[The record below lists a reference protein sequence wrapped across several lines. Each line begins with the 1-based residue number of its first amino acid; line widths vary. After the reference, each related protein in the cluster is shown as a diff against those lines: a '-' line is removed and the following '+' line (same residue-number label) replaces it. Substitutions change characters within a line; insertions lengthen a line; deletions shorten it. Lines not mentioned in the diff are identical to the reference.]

1 VPITHSGVPEPA
13 AAGPR
18 EPGGASLRWPGTIR
32 PHAVPGLATC
42 LQEHRLCRDG
52 VPIPVSRL
60 DVEALSLAEWTVAR
74 GRALVLCP
82 ADPLAPIAELIAGAV
97 HVADMS
103 THYAATGIPTG
114 SSRRVAVVT
123 SDFHARGLYRSLGVR
138 DPRGRGLASLRDAVP
153 AATVGRDG
161 IVRVLGRDSG
171 HGWATVFAGSVSDL
185 VTMHGI
191 DLVVVELATPGAE
204 AVLDLGIPAVVV
216 ARDPADY
223 RLLRL
228 AERALVVGWGS
239 ADLDRIKDDSG
250 LPPRLAARATGATC
264 ELVPV
269 ASQGVCENAAL
280 FWHDVGALV
289 RSGRGS
295 SLTNELSRLAFGL
308 FHDLI
313 GLALPLAAFEAITEP
328 VRARLAAIASAARLT
343 HGDTK
348 DLYLPMVEVE
358 LRDLASAVGE
368 FPPKSD
374 ALIQTLGRL
383 LDDHRDVMLVART
396 AALARLYTSRLSE
409 DRTLRRIRVTSLGA
423 IQGEAPAEVAVLT
436 GMAPSWARWVY
447 RCGVAR
453 RVVILAYVPDGQ
465 LESIANGFNE
475 ADMLRRLLADQSAR
489 EAWFARPSARDRVWS
504 ELSGEPRRVPD
515 DDGISPPMNQLAES
529 PFLQSPV
536 EVPPGLWDGTGWFAP
551 LESGATGAGMSTDP
565 ATSEAASTPATV
577 NAVKV
582 IFDGGT
588 WALLDAAG
596 VVTRF
601 RAGSGTAQPAYPVSG
616 LAGGDQVL
624 FFDGDSRKDLLA
636 KVIEVAEEVPELAVA
651 GAWLSHWRRVL
662 ATAYQRFGSYAEF
675 TLALAREGCSV
686 QTQTVRLWVIGKT
699 IGPDDEDDVRRVAV
713 VTKDES
719 LLAAHREVCRAIRS
733 LRGAHV
739 RLGQRLSD
747 MARRVGP
754 AVAAGRIASDEVVDE
769 RSGLT
774 AADFLDS
781 IDLLTVSSI
790 EPAGIVPYVIVGRLN
805 EAERSDS
812 ND

>member
-1 VPITHSGVPEPA
+1 MA
-13 AAGPR
+13 LALAGAPR
-18 EPGGASLRWPGTIR
+18 STSADEVNMGLQNLSMAWLGTIR
-32 PHAVPGLATC
+32 PHALPGLATC

-52 VPIPVSRL
+52 VPLPVSRL

-82 ADPLAPIAELIAGAV
+82 ADPLAPIAELIAAAV

-103 THYAATGIPTG
+103 EQYAATGIPAG

-138 DPRGRGLASLRDAVP
+138 DPRGRGLASLRDVVP

-171 HGWATVFAGSVSDL
+171 HGWSTVFAGSVSDL
-185 VTMHGI
+185 ATMNGI
-191 DLVVVELATPGAE
+191 DLVVAELVTPDAE
-204 AVLDLGIPAVVV
+204 AVLDLGVPAVII

-228 AERALVVGWGS
+228 AERALVVGWGH
-239 ADLDRIKDDSG
+239 ADLDRIKDDNG
-250 LPPRLAARATGATC
+250 LPPRLAVRTTGATC

-280 FWHDVGALV
+280 FWQDVGALV

-328 VRARLAAIASAARLT
+328 VRVRLAAIASAARLT
-343 HGDTK
+343 HGETK
-348 DLYLPMVEVE
+348 VLYLPMVEAE

-368 FPPKSD
+368 FPPKSE
-374 ALIQTLGRL
+374 ALLQTLERL

-396 AALARLYTSRLSE
+396 SALARLYTSRLAG
-409 DRTLRRIRVTSLGA
+409 DRVLRGIRVTSLGA

-436 GMAPSWARWVY
+436 GMAPTWARWVY

-453 RVVILAYVPDGQ
+453 RLVILAYVPGGQ
-465 LESIANGFNE
+465 LESVANGFNE
-475 ADMLRRLLADQSAR
+475 AEMLGRLLADQLAR

-515 DDGISPPMNQLAES
+515 DDGFSPPVDQLVDS
-529 PFLQSPV
+529 RFLQSPV

-551 LESGATGAGMSTDP
+551 LESGATGVGMATDP
-565 ATSEAASTPATV
+565 ATGEATPSTV

-582 IFDGGT
+582 IFGGGT

-616 LAGGDQVL
+616 LAEGDQVL

-662 ATAYQRFGSYAEF
+662 AIAYQTFGSYGDF

-713 VTKDES
+713 VAKDES

-754 AVAAGRIASDEVVDE
+754 AAAAGRIASDEVVDE

>member
-1 VPITHSGVPEPA
+1 
-13 AAGPR
+13 
-18 EPGGASLRWPGTIR
+18 
-32 PHAVPGLATC
+32 
-42 LQEHRLCRDG
+42 
-52 VPIPVSRL
+52 
-60 DVEALSLAEWTVAR
+60 
-74 GRALVLCP
+74 
-82 ADPLAPIAELIAGAV
+82 
-97 HVADMS
+97 
-103 THYAATGIPTG
+103 
-114 SSRRVAVVT
+114 
-123 SDFHARGLYRSLGVR
+123 
-138 DPRGRGLASLRDAVP
+138 
-153 AATVGRDG
+153 
-161 IVRVLGRDSG
+161 
-171 HGWATVFAGSVSDL
+171 
-185 VTMHGI
+185 MHGI
-191 DLVVVELATPGAE
+191 DLAVVELATPGSE
-204 AVLDLGIPAVVV
+204 AVLDLGIPAVLV

-228 AERALVVGWGS
+228 AERALVVGWGH
-239 ADLDRIKDDSG
+239 ADLDRIKDDNG
-250 LPPRLAARATGATC
+250 LPPRLAARAKGATW

-269 ASQGVCENAAL
+269 ASQSVCENAAL
-280 FWHDVGALV
+280 FWQDVGALV

-295 SLTNELSRLAFGL
+295 TLTNELSRLAFGL

-313 GLALPLAAFEAITEP
+313 GLALPLAAFEAMTEP
-328 VRARLAAIASAARLT
+328 VRVRLSAIASAARLT
-343 HGDTK
+343 HGETK

-396 AALARLYTSRLSE
+396 AALARLYGSRLGE
-409 DRTLRRIRVTSLGA
+409 DRVLRRIRVTSLGA

-453 RVVILAYVPDGQ
+453 RVVILAYVPEGP
-465 LESIANGFNE
+465 LESAANGFNE
-475 ADMLRRLLADQSAR
+475 AEMLRRLLADQTAR
-489 EAWFARPSARDRVWS
+489 EAWFARPSVRDRVWS
-504 ELSGEPRRVPD
+504 ELSGEARRVPD
-515 DDGISPPMNQLAES
+515 DDAFSPPVDELVES

-551 LESGATGAGMSTDP
+551 LESGATSPGIATDP
-565 ATSEAASTPATV
+565 ATGEPTSTPATV

-588 WALLDAAG
+588 WALLDASG

-616 LAGGDQVL
+616 LAEGDQVL

-636 KVIEVAEEVPELAVA
+636 KVIEVTEEVPELAVA

-662 ATAYQRFGSYAEF
+662 ATAYGQFGSYAKF
-675 TLALAREGCSV
+675 TSALAREGCSV
-686 QTQTVRLWVIGKT
+686 QPQTVRLWVIGKT

-719 LLAAHREVCRAIRS
+719 LLTAHREVCRAIRS

-754 AVAAGRIASDEVVDE
+754 AAAAGRIASDEVVDE

-790 EPAGIVPYVIVGRLN
+790 EPAGIVPYVIVGRLKT
-805 EAERSDS
+805 AERSDF